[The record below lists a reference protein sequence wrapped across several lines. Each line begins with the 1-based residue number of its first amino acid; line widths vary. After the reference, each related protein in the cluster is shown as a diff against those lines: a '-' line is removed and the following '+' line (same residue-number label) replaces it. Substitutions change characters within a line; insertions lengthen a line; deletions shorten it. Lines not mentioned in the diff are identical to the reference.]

1 MMAQMQAS
9 GSDGSGSPGMPD
21 IQDDDDDGESD
32 GESDGEGPPP
42 LEAAEPTSWKI
53 DWNVGLN

>member
-32 GESDGEGPPP
+32 GEGPPP

>member
-32 GESDGEGPPP
+32 GEGPPP
-42 LEAAEPTSWKI
+42 LEAAEPTS
-53 DWNVGLN
+53 

>member
-9 GSDGSGSPGMPD
+9 GSGSPGMPD
-21 IQDDDDDGESD
+21 VQDDDDND
-32 GESDGEGPPP
+32 ESDGEGPPP

-53 DWNVGLN
+53 DWNIGLN